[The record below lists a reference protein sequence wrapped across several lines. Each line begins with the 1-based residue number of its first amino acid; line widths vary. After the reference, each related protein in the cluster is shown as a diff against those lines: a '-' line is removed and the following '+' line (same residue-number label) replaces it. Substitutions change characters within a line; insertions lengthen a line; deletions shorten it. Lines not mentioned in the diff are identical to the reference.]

1 MQVKVVIGT
10 IAFMLTMIVLGYAAL
25 LEPSRLENF
34 TGAAQ
39 GRSIEQGAQIYINN
53 CATCHGPE
61 GTAEQCVDAAGDSI
75 PCVGRKLNY
84 YFLLCGDRPERLE
97 EARWQGTKAQFIE
110 TTVSAGRTGTVM
122 PAWLNEF
129 GGPMR
134 PDQVQNVTNFVL
146 NWETEELCANP
157 PPEFPWP
164 ETVEE
169 YNTAEFDEIEPPFQ
183 AEPGDPERGAA
194 VYEARACFS
203 CHGYPEEPGSNT
215 VGPWLG
221 EIADVGGTRVA
232 GTSAQQYVYNS
243 ILHPNDFIAPDCP
256 TGPCADPSAMPSSF
270 ASDFAQNPQDMAD
283 ILAYLLGDAYE
294 FP

>member
-1 MQVKVVIGT
+1 
-10 IAFMLTMIVLGYAAL
+10 
-25 LEPSRLENF
+25 
-34 TGAAQ
+34 
-39 GRSIEQGAQIYINN
+39 
-53 CATCHGPE
+53 
-61 GTAEQCVDAAGDSI
+61 
-75 PCVGRKLNY
+75 
-84 YFLLCGDRPERLE
+84 
-97 EARWQGTKAQFIE
+97 
-110 TTVSAGRTGTVM
+110 M

-146 NWETEELCANP
+146 NWETEELCATP
-157 PPEFPWP
+157 PVTFPWP
-164 ETVEE
+164 ETVGE
-169 YNTAEFDEIEPPFQ
+169 YNEMDISDPLVFV

-203 CHGYPEEPGSNT
+203 CHGYPEEPGSNL

-221 EIADVGGTRVA
+221 EIADVGNTRVE
-232 GTSAQQYVYNS
+232 GMVAQQYVYNS
-243 ILHPNDFIAPDCP
+243 ILHPNEHIAPDCP
-256 TGPCADPSAMPSSF
+256 NGPCADPSTMPSTF